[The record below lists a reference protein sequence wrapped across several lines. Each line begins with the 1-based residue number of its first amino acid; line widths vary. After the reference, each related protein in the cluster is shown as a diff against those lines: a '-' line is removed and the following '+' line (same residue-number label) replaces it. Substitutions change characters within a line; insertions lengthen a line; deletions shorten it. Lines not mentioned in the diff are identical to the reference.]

1 MERELSENDYVV
13 YVWVDGIDTKVR
25 LGHDDRLCR
34 LPVMARRGRRARR
47 SLWPFKT
54 STEPEGSWVDVWGS
68 QKARDASSDFGRER
82 RGVGLL
88 GAQDGEHSER
98 VAEGRA

>member
-1 MERELSENDYVV
+1 MREFFGSEAGLSPATVVRLTGQWQEDRSSFMERELSENDYVV

-54 STEPEGSWVDVWGS
+54 STESP
-68 QKARDASSDFGRER
+68 KGR
-82 RGVGLL
+82 G
-88 GAQDGEHSER
+88 
-98 VAEGRA
+98 